1 MRDATLRY
9 PNILFDL
16 DGTLTDPREGIT
28 RSVQFALARLGIDE
42 PDLARLEHFIG
53 PRYCSASCRP
63 TASTKR
69 APGRR

>member
-42 PDLARLEHFIG
+42 PDLARWNTSSA
-53 PRYCSASCRP
+53 PRCCSASCRP

>member
-28 RSVQFALARLGIDE
+28 RSVQFALAR
-42 PDLARLEHFIG
+42 ASTSRTWRAWNTSSA
-53 PRYCSASCRP
+53 PRCCSASCRP